1 MYIFDIIW
9 LHFDLRV
16 YHKSPCIPHPD
27 LLLICEN
34 GIVEDGHPILSRK
47 NARVSSVFHR
57 WFLPHSTTK
66 NARVSWCVLSPGDN
80 QIWPGHSQGIWWC
93 PNDRATLLDT
103 IFVIFCVPKIRQ
115 NGAQKT
121 ILWPLAIGFFW
132 TYSLGD
138 YYGFFDGYILHLGQ
152 CYKSTKTMW
161 FSSVWTMPHM

>member
-1 MYIFDIIW
+1 MYIFDINW

-16 YHKSPCIPHPD
+16 YHKFPCIPHAPGSAPD
-27 LLLICEN
+27 LREWHCGGWIPDPVKEKCQGFLSFS
-34 GIVEDGHPILSRK
+34 PWFYRILQPNSK
-47 NARVSSVFHR
+47 
-57 WFLPHSTTK
+57 
-66 NARVSWCVLSPGDN
+66 VSWCVLCPGDN
-80 QIWPGHSQGIWWC
+80 QIWLGHGQGIWWC
-93 PNDRATLLDT
+93 PNDHATLLDT

-121 ILWPLAIGFFW
+121 ILWPLAIGLFW

-138 YYGFFDGYILHLGQ
+138 CGVFDGYILHLGQ